1 MNHHSRPAIGTSDA
15 RIVPPTMPIG
25 RSRSVSSSASP
36 PARAADAAMAERMPA
51 TIGPMILSRVQTAA
65 TPIVPAPMKRTWL
78 RKTLFTVAA
87 TSAPTPCIE
96 VSTGTNTAH
105 EISMPISMAM
115 PTVMPTRWPTPIKA
129 KDRLAEAPLAA
140 PPPRRKAVASSPATS
155 FIAASNAK
163 PAEAI
168 EPATM
173 AARPLAFSSA
183 PPIEPEP
190 TLSTSAAATP
200 SG

>member
-1 MNHHSRPAIGTSDA
+1 
-15 RIVPPTMPIG
+15 
-25 RSRSVSSSASP
+25 
-36 PARAADAAMAERMPA
+36 
-51 TIGPMILSRVQTAA
+51 
-65 TPIVPAPMKRTWL
+65 MKRTWL
-78 RKTLFTVAA
+78 RNTSFTVAA
-87 TSAPTPCIE
+87 TSAPTPCID
-96 VSTGTNTAH
+96 VSTGTNTTH
-105 EISMPISMAM
+105 DISMPISMAM

-129 KDRLAEAPLAA
+129 MDRLVEAPLAA
-140 PPPRRKAVASSPATS
+140 PPPRRKAVASSPAAS

-200 SG
+200 SGYGRSDPVTNARLSGTENITPRVPPIAQTATVVQ